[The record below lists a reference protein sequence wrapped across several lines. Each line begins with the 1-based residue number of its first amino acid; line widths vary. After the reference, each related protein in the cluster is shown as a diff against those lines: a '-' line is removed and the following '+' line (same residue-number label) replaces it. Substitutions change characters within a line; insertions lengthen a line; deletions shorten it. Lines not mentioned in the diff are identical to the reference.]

1 MEEQHPNTP
10 PLSPE
15 DQALLATIRPRLQQR
30 VMQGG
35 LSAEEMRRLV
45 QGLRRRPA
53 LGEPLLNMLQEAAE
67 LVPGSGI
74 INLHWD

>member
-1 MEEQHPNTP
+1 MEEHHPNSQ

-30 VMQGG
+30 LMQGG
-35 LSAEEMRRLV
+35 LNAEEMRRLV
-45 QGLRRRPA
+45 QGLRRRPE

-67 LVPGSGI
+67 QVPGAAI
-74 INLHWD
+74 INLRWD